1 MKTGRRKKN
10 KKKSVLFFSIRVRS
24 FCSVYYRAL
33 AEGASSLYVAR
44 WSDNERRMIKAYELN
59 WILRSDSW
67 DCISSILRRLGQ
79 FLFLSSG

>member
-1 MKTGRRKKN
+1 MKTGRRGGKKLVC
-10 KKKSVLFFSIRVRS
+10 SLFLLEFVLFVVF
-24 FCSVYYRAL
+24 YYRAL
-33 AEGASSLYVAR
+33 AESASSLYVAR

-67 DCISSILRRLGQ
+67 DCISSVLHRLGQ